1 MSGMM
6 RDRSGIRRNAQ
17 TNVPGAPGSTNFFI
31 PYGGNG
37 PGNRDERHTPGAGQ
51 DTSPTVVNYGS

>member
-1 MSGMM
+1 M